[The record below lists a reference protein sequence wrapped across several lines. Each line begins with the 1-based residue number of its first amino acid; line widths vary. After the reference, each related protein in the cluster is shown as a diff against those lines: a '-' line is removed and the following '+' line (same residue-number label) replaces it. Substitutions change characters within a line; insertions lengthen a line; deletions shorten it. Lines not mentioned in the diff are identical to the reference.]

1 MEQGK
6 NQSIYSDSEQQSK
19 GDKTISIIL
28 EVPVQ
33 VQKLKLKRVGKEDN
47 ISSDLAQEENSDIS
61 NRDVRPLCNRP
72 VKTGVQCGIC
82 SRWFHYKCEGTRV
95 KLKISVSVMGGHQYT

>member
-1 MEQGK
+1 MKQGK

-33 VQKLKLKRVGKEDN
+33 VQKLKPKRGGK
-47 ISSDLAQEENSDIS
+47 
-61 NRDVRPLCNRP
+61 
-72 VKTGVQCGIC
+72 KTI
-82 SRWFHYKCEGTRV
+82 
-95 KLKISVSVMGGHQYT
+95 